1 MTDLSKLGEFGL
13 IDHLT
18 KKFPIRH
25 KSSQKGVGDD
35 AAVLDAQGRHIV
47 VTTDMLVE
55 HIHFDLA
62 YTPLKHLGYK
72 SVVVNLSDVYAMN
85 AIPEQITVNI
95 GVSSRFTVEALD
107 EFYAGIRAACNF
119 YHVDLV
125 GGDTSSSVKGL
136 YISITAIG
144 YAQKEQISYRDGAKE
159 GHILCLTGDVGAA
172 FVGLQL
178 LEREKAVY
186 MENPKVQPDLEGQDY
201 IVKRLLKP
209 EARKDIIEA
218 FRQAHLVPSSM
229 IDVSDGLSSEVLH
242 LCDSSDLGV
251 LVEEEK
257 VPIHPDMYDQALDFK
272 LDPIICAMHGG
283 EDYELLFTIDPD
295 DLEKIHFM
303 MDVKIIGEMIPK
315 EDGRRLQTK
324 AGRFVELTA
333 QGFTHS

>member
-1 MTDLSKLGEFGL
+1 MTDLSKLGEFKL
-13 IDHLT
+13 IEHLT
-18 KKFPIRH
+18 KQFPIRH

-85 AIPEQITVNI
+85 AMPEQITVNI
-95 GVSSRFTVEALD
+95 GVSNRFSVEALD
-107 EFYAGIRAACNF
+107 ELYSGIRAACDF
-119 YHVDLV
+119 YGVDLV
-125 GGDTSSSVKGL
+125 GGDTSSSIKGL
-136 YISITAIG
+136 FISITAIG
-144 YAQKEQISYRDGAKE
+144 YAQKEQLSYRSGAKN
-159 GHILCLTGDVGAA
+159 GDVLCVTGDVGAA

-186 MENPKVQPDLEGQDY
+186 LENPEVQPDLEGQDY

-209 EARKDIIEA
+209 EARKDIVEA

-242 LCDSSDLGV
+242 LCDASNLGV

-257 VPIHPDMYDQALDFK
+257 VPIHPDMYDKALDFK

-283 EDYELLFTIDPD
+283 EDYELLFTIHPD
-295 DLEKIHFM
+295 DLEKIRFM
-303 MDVKIIGEMIPK
+303 LDVKIIGEMVPA

-324 AGRFVELTA
+324 AGRFIDLTA
-333 QGFTHS
+333 QGFTHA